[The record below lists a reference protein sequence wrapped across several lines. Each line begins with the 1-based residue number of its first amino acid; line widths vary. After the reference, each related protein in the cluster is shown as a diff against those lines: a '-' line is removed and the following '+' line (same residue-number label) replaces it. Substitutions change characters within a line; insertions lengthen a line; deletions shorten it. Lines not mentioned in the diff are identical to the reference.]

1 MENQLIITI
10 STDPSTGRGGVSHSV
25 RYLTA
30 AINENNGICKSL
42 VTHDHTPFFGKW
54 RPFLMTIISM
64 TRLILTYRLNS
75 GRPIVW
81 AHVGG
86 PVSLGRK
93 FILVSFAR
101 LLGAKVIIH
110 LHSASTDRFLDGG
123 IRQSMFEFLL
133 GPAHKV
139 VVVSDWWRSRL
150 LDFGI
155 SKPIYVCTNCIEDLT
170 VSESVDNLTHFE
182 KCNSSSVRILAMSRM
197 VEGKGFDLILEGVAL
212 CSGNYAILMAGDGD
226 LRLELEKQVTKLGL
240 EDRVKFVGWLDDTRK
255 NELLRSVDIF
265 CLPSQNDSF
274 GMVYIEAMRAGLPI
288 IAYDYP
294 PVRSV
299 IGEQAALYVKTPD
312 ELSVALEDLAS
323 NHEKRRTLAAAGVER
338 VADCYSMQNVK
349 IQIANILKEFNDS

>member
-75 GRPIVW
+75 VRPIVW

-101 LLGAKVIIH
+101 LLGAKVIMH

-155 SKPIYVCTNCIEDLT
+155 SKPIYVCTNCIQDLT
-170 VSESVDNLTHFE
+170 DTESVDNLAHFE
-182 KCNSSSVRILAMSRM
+182 KCDSSSVRILAMSRM
-197 VEGKGFDLILEGVAL
+197 VEGKGFDMILESL
-212 CSGNYAILMAGDGD
+212 SGCTKNYEILFAGDGD
-226 LRLELEKQVTKLGL
+226 FRNELESRARRLGL
-240 EDRVKFVGWLDDTRK
+240 GEHVKFLGWLDDTSK

-265 CLPSQNDSF
+265 CLPSRNDSF
-274 GMVYIEAMRAGLPI
+274 GMVYIEAMKAGLPI
-288 IAYDYP
+288 IAFDYP

-299 IGEQAALYVKTPD
+299 IGEQAALYVKTPQ
-312 ELSVALEDLAS
+312 ELSVALEELANS
-323 NHEKRRTLAAAGVER
+323 QQQRRTLAAAGIKR
-338 VADCYSMQNVK
+338 VTECYSMQNVK
-349 IQIANILKEFNDS
+349 KQISAILTD